1 MNVFVQGM
9 RRSGTTI
16 LYDAFLEDPK
26 LRCFYEPFSLGKV
39 TMGGGSGVREADLF
53 SDVRTLREEFQRRHY
68 PSFDIELF
76 NWGGPRDPAVEL
88 EPDLPDHCRGY
99 LRYLLDSA
107 PEVLVKEVRLYCKV
121 PVLAELDPH
130 AVFVHLV
137 RDPRAVA
144 ASYLFGRE
152 RRHQNR
158 FPTADDFFED
168 RSARKLWSSRELSEL
183 LLKRPENVHLGD
195 PPDFL
200 KVLLVWKLT
209 FEEARREGLR
219 CFGDRYFLLRHED
232 FRSDPV
238 GALASVYRLRDRSM
252 PDEVASWARRNVQP
266 SQSIFAEDDPRWL
279 EAFERIGLKEALRE
293 AGYDD
298 LLATAAAAN
307 APTGYA
313 APSAPRARTARQWT
327 DAAVRRSWR
336 RIVRLTGG
344 GGRRAVE
351 PSGGTNLRVG
361 IVSWWFNRGQGVVAR
376 QLRSALAEM
385 GHETFVLG
393 RPSPSSGAFPSAAR
407 SDDVW
412 DQPGVTPASSF
423 EIPGREYEEWASA
436 TGIEVAF
443 FDQNYQFEEVAAL
456 RRQGVKTV
464 GRFVWESFSAEHVG
478 PALAAYD
485 VIYSLTRSEQERYR
499 SLGID
504 SPYIA
509 WGCHPDLLE
518 ITPRRDPERVT
529 FHYNAGVITKRKPYR
544 EVVEAFMDA
553 RNPDLRLLLKAQVK
567 RRGQGRMKFLR
578 QAAKRDPRIE
588 LIFADLPAAEHLQL
602 FADSDICLAPA
613 RWEGLGLHFYEAIAF
628 GMPIVTNDAPP
639 MNELVED
646 GLNGLLVGSH
656 QDGVADSGIPA
667 YVPDVKDLT
676 SVIER
681 LADPELRERLSEGA
695 REMAER
701 RSWSR
706 TVSDIEGL
714 LAKLSPVAYYGQRW
728 HTAANDQ
735 APSE

>member
-1 MNVFVQGM
+1 MSIFIQGM

-16 LYDAFLEDPK
+16 LYDAFLEDPD
-26 LRCFYEPFSLGKV
+26 LRCFYEPFSFGKV
-39 TMGGGSGVREADLF
+39 TRGGGSGVREADLF
-53 SDVRTLREEFQRRHY
+53 SDVRVLREEFQRRYY
-68 PSFDIELF
+68 PTLDIELF
-76 NWGGPRDPAVEL
+76 NWGGPRDPALEL
-88 EPDLPDHCRGY
+88 ETDLPDHCRDY

-107 PEVLVKEVRLYCKV
+107 PEVLVKEVRMYRKV
-121 PVLAELDPH
+121 PVLAELDPD

-137 RDPRAVA
+137 RDPRAVV
-144 ASYLFGRE
+144 ASHLFGRG

-158 FPTADDFFED
+158 LPTADAFFKH

-183 LLKRPENVHLGD
+183 LLRRPENAHLGD

-219 CFGDRYFLLRHED
+219 CFGDRYLLLRHED

-238 GALASVYRLRDRSM
+238 GELAPIYRLLGRPM

-279 EAFERIGLKEALRE
+279 EAFERIGLEEALRE
-293 AGYDD
+293 GGYGD
-298 LLATAAAAN
+298 LLATTAAAVD
-307 APTGYA
+307 APGSTRYA
-313 APSAPRARTARQWT
+313 APPATRARRTARQRT
-327 DAAVRRSWR
+327 GAAMRRSWR
-336 RIVRLTGG
+336 RIVRMTGVG
-344 GGRRAVE
+344 EHRRADG
-351 PSGGTNLRVG
+351 PPRGRNPRIG

-376 QLRSALAEM
+376 QLRSALMEL

-393 RPSPSSGAFPSAAR
+393 RPSPSAGAFPSTAR

-412 DQPGVTPASSF
+412 DQSGVMPASDF
-423 EIPGREYEEWASA
+423 EIPIREYEEWASK

-456 RRQGVKTV
+456 RRQGLKTV

-485 VIYSLTRSEQERYR
+485 VIYSLTRCEQERYR
-499 SLGID
+499 DLGIE

-509 WGCHPDLLE
+509 WGCHPELLE
-518 ITPRRDPERVT
+518 ITPRRDSKQVT

-544 EVVEAFMDA
+544 EVVEAFMRT
-553 RNPDLRLLLKAQVK
+553 RNPNLRLLFKAQVE

-578 QAAKRDPRIE
+578 QAAKNDSRIE
-588 LIFADLPAAEHLQL
+588 LIFANLPTAEHLQL

-613 RWEGLGLHFYEAIAF
+613 RWEGLGLHLYEAIAF
-628 GMPIVTNDAPP
+628 GMPIVTNDVPP

-646 GLNGLLVGSH
+646 NFNGLLVGSH
-656 QDGVADSGIPA
+656 QDGLASSGIPA
-667 YVPDVKDLT
+667 YTPDVKDLAGA
-676 SVIER
+676 IEQ
-681 LADPELRERLSEGA
+681 LADPKLRERLSEGA
-695 REMAER
+695 REMAR
-701 RSWSR
+701 QRNWSR
-706 TVSDIEGL
+706 TVSDIGGL
-714 LAKLSPVAYYGQRW
+714 LAELGVGSVL
-728 HTAANDQ
+728 
-735 APSE
+735 